1 MKKHYRSSFRA
12 RQGRMAWKRRAS
24 DFAQIAA
31 QQPRAVQFL
40 MGAGVIINVLGSLK
54 DIFGL

>member
-1 MKKHYRSSFRA
+1 MKKHYRMGPKA
-12 RQGRMAWKRRAS
+12 RQSQMEWKRRAS
-24 DFAQIAA
+24 DFAQTSA

-40 MGAGVIINVLGSLK
+40 MGAGVLINVLGSIK